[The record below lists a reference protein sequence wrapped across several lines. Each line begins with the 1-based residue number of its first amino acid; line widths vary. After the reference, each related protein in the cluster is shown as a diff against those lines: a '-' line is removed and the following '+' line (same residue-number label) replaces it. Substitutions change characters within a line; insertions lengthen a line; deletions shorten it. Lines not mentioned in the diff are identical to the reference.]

1 MEQGIIYDG
10 QMRKVRLDEDRKPD
24 AGILRAVQMYDS
36 RLDLKWNN
44 DQSRWEL
51 WRKSEIA
58 DIPVFVCPLGH
69 RLDGTLMAKLREMDT
84 RADGWEDSAYQRMQD
99 GLRKMKRQK
108 DEFNEK
114 AREYEAYVNAPDEE
128 ATGVKRA
135 KEIIQRVNAG
145 ENI

>member
-99 GLRKMKRQK
+99 GLRKMKREK
-108 DEFNEK
+108 EEFSEK
-114 AREYEAYVNAPDEE
+114 AREWEAYINAPDEE
-128 ATGVKRA
+128 MAGVKRA
-135 KEIIQRVNAG
+135 QEIIQRVNAG
-145 ENI
+145 KD